1 MYTLKH
7 LLLFTVQSKA
17 GCVRAGKMFLVSVS
31 LACLKI
37 RMCHIKVTQ
46 IQQKK
51 IKIKKNTNY
60 SVFLR
65 EKKQA
70 SSKGQG
76 QSSHEMSDRWRGWL
90 MLSNTW
96 AGSSCGTAAGSQEA
110 VCRGRWGTVLPLGLL
125 TPPPAWQSESLHGP
139 QSRDCW
145 LPSSVLHF
153 LLGVVPG
160 FPLEEAHLE
169 RQKAVILFL
178 AETMKLGRLASV
190 FLCVTLWNIYC

>member
-1 MYTLKH
+1 MYTLQH

-31 LACLKI
+31 ACLKI
-37 RMCHIKVTQ
+37 RMCHIKVAQ

-51 IKIKKNTNY
+51 TKTT
-60 SVFLR
+60 VFFKR
-65 EKKQA
+65 KQTGELA
-70 SSKGQG
+70 GQG
-76 QSSHEMSDRWRGWL
+76 QSSYEMSDRWRGWL

-96 AGSSCGTAAGSQEA
+96 AGSSCGAAAGSQDG

-178 AETMKLGRLASV
+178 AETIKLARLASI
-190 FLCVTLWNIYC
+190 FLCVTLWNIYY